1 MPKSKT
7 REKAVF
13 TPPEQKVQKIKVE
26 SSTWIPRF
34 MVAFF
39 VVGLAWMV
47 AYYLG
52 LSWTASLG
60 AWNVVI
66 GFAFI
71 AGGFVISTRWR

>member
-7 REKAVF
+7 RDKVSY

-26 SSTWIPRF
+26 SSTWVPRF

-39 VVGLAWMV
+39 LVGLAWIV
-47 AYYLG
+47 TYYLN
-52 LSWTASLG
+52 LHWTQSLG

-71 AGGFVISTRWR
+71 AAGFITSTRWR

>member
-1 MPKSKT
+1 VPKSKT

-26 SSTWIPRF
+26 SSAWIPRF

-39 VVGLAWMV
+39 LIGLAWMV
-47 AYYLG
+47 SYYLG
-52 LSWTASLG
+52 LHLTASLG